1 MGNCA
6 HGFIKN
12 FNLKHGAIASSVG
25 HDAHNIIVAGLN
37 EKDMKLAVE
46 LINEYQGGIVIVNN
60 GQLIS
65 KVKLPIAGL
74 LSDKKA
80 HEVADENRLFKEKW
94 AKSGC
99 TLAYMGFNLLPLSV
113 IPKIRLTNKGL
124 IDVNKMTIIPLFE

>member
-1 MGNCA
+1 MRDRKTWKKWRFA

-12 FNLKHGAIASSVG
+12 FNLKNGAVASSVG

-37 EKDMKLAVE
+37 EEDMKLAVE

-60 GQLIS
+60 GKLIS

-80 HEVADENRLFKEKW
+80 NEVAKDNKLFKENW
-94 AKSGC
+94 TKSGC

-113 IPKIRLTNKGL
+113 IPNIRLTNKG
-124 IDVNKMTIIPLFE
+124 FS